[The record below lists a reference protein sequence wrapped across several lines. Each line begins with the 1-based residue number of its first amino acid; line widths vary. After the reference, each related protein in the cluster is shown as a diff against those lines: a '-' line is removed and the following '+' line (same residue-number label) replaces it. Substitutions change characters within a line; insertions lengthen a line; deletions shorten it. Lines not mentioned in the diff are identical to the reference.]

1 MVSSR
6 CDIYDHYNAYD
17 YRIWGDTGSVC
28 QSICQNTHHF
38 HHPFRN
44 GKSYRFEDVKISAGS
59 KFIGQTLSQANLL
72 HNTRVLIVA
81 MKEKGEDFVYNPE
94 RSSVIKDE
102 SVIVVMG
109 ESLETKK
116 VREWV
121 ENQ

>member
-1 MVSSR
+1 
-6 CDIYDHYNAYD
+6 
-17 YRIWGDTGSVC
+17 
-28 QSICQNTHHF
+28 
-38 HHPFRN
+38 
-44 GKSYRFEDVKISAGS
+44 
-59 KFIGQTLSQANLL
+59 
-72 HNTRVLIVA
+72 